1 MFVAVTVKS
10 YLGLLHA
17 ALKLDVFEGFGCTPA
32 WNMDCFGEAE
42 NLAAL
47 M

>member
-10 YLGLLHA
+10 YLVLLHA
-17 ALKLDVFEGFGCTPA
+17 AWKLGGFEVFGCIPA
-32 WNMDCFGEAE
+32 WNMDYSGQAE

-47 M
+47 R